1 MDVAHA
7 EPDVARTAVWN
18 MIADVDDSLIG
29 DSTIYRSRVLLPDRI
44 VFTRFASA
52 ADVSGEGYI
61 CATVTG
67 FS

>member
-1 MDVAHA
+1 
-7 EPDVARTAVWN
+7 
-18 MIADVDDSLIG
+18 MIDDVDDSFTD
-29 DSTIYRSRVLLPDRI
+29 DSTIYRSRVLLPDQI